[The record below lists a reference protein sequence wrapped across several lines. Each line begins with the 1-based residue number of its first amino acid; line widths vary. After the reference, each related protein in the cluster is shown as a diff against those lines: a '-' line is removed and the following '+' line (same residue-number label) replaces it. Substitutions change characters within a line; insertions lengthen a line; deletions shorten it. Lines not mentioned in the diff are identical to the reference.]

1 MVIKNIETGKIYYK
15 TNGDKE
21 YFCTPEFWEAL
32 EAGEIY
38 YSWGGQEKTKE
49 NVIFYSERLVLD
61 LKDKAFEK
69 KFEGIVKSEVGKL
82 VMSGQL
88 PTSTIL

>member
-49 NVIFYSERLVLD
+49 NVIYYSQRLVLD
-61 LKDKAFEK
+61 LRAKEFEER
-69 KFEGIVKSEVGKL
+69 FRGIARSAVGAG
-82 VMSGQL
+82 VMSGEL
-88 PTSTIL
+88 PVTTVI